1 MPESSHR
8 LDLRELAAGNIP
20 AITAA
25 LGAALA
31 AAGGVCLESQG
42 HNPEANLT
50 VRGHRAGS
58 YILTWAPVSA
68 QARLR
73 AYNEQERATEM
84 GAAGIGVL
92 LAQRITGYA
101 ALEPCWRGTGFDY
114 WLGEMSAGT
123 PVYRVGLEVSGIR
136 KGSDRQI
143 RARVR
148 EKLEQVAQGGRQPWA
163 TYVIVVEF
171 GRPQAEVQRNDPR
184 A

>member
-1 MPESSHR
+1 MPETNHP

-31 AAGGVCLESQG
+31 EAGGVCLESQG
-42 HNPEANLT
+42 HNPGANLT
-50 VRGHRAGS
+50 VRGHRAGN
-58 YILTWAPVSA
+58 YILDWPPVSP

-73 AYNEQERATEM
+73 SYNEQERATEM

-136 KGSDRQI
+136 RGSDRQI

-148 EKLEQVAQGGRQPWA
+148 EKLEQVAQGGRQQWA

-171 GRPQAEVQRNDPR
+171 GRPQAEVQRNDPNP
-184 A
+184 

>member
-31 AAGGVCLESQG
+31 EAGGVCLESQG
-42 HNPEANLT
+42 HNPGANMT
-50 VRGHRAGS
+50 VRGHRAGR
-58 YILTWAPVSA
+58 YALTWAPVSA

-84 GAAGIGVL
+84 GAEGIAVL
-92 LAQRITGYA
+92 VAKAAIGY
-101 ALEPCWRGTGFDY
+101 EVIRRCRRGDGFDY
-114 WLGEMSAGT
+114 WLGERGSQDFIPKA
-123 PVYRVGLEVSGIR
+123 GLEVSGIR
-136 KGSDRQI
+136 RGSDRQI

-148 EKLEQVAQGGRQPWA
+148 EKLEQVGQGGRQQWA

-171 GRPQAEVQRNDPR
+171 SRPLAEAQENVR
-184 A
+184 

>member
-1 MPESSHR
+1 MRESGNE

-31 AAGGVCLESQG
+31 EAGGVCLESQG
-42 HNPEANLT
+42 HNPGVVLT
-50 VRGHRAGS
+50 VRGHQEGS
-58 YILTWAPVSA
+58 YALTWAPVSA
-68 QARLR
+68 QAQSR

-84 GAAGIGVL
+84 GAAGIAVL

-114 WLGEMSAGT
+114 WLGDLVAGI

-136 KGSDRQI
+136 QGSAGYLS
-143 RARVR
+143 ARVR
-148 EKLEQVAQGGRQPWA
+148 EKQRQVEQGGRQPWA

-171 GRPQAEVQRNDPR
+171 SYPQAEAQRNDPR
-184 A
+184 P